1 MMADS
6 ESFTSPDR
14 SIQEHGINEY
24 IGLPPSWLD
33 LWKKL
38 HAPLAVCF
46 DSLEDW
52 WTRIFD
58 RLDMPAN
65 AEAASRNTS
74 SACWIDWETD
84 GCINSHGRRKYESCG
99 KNDSGDWAC

>member
-1 MMADS
+1 MQA
-6 ESFTSPDR
+6 
-14 SIQEHGINEY
+14 HGINEY
-24 IGLPPSWLD
+24 IGLPPSSLD
-33 LWKKL
+33 LWKTL
-38 HAPLAVCF
+38 HTTPAVCI

-52 WTRIFD
+52 WTQVSD

-65 AEAASRNTS
+65 VEAASRNTS

-84 GCINSHGRRKYESCG
+84 GRIKRYGRRKYGGCG